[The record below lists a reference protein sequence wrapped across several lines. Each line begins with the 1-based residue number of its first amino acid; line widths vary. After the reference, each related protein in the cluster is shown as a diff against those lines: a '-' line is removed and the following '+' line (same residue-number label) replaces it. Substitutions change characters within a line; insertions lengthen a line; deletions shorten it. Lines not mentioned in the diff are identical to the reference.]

1 MHARRAAVRLGTR
14 TAGTVGLLVMAIEAR
29 LISLDQANVML
40 TAMIAAGYR
49 SPVASLDA
57 LLI

>member
-1 MHARRAAVRLGTR
+1 
-14 TAGTVGLLVMAIEAR
+14 MAIEAC
-29 LISLDQANVML
+29 LISLDQANALL

>member
-1 MHARRAAVRLGTR
+1 
-14 TAGTVGLLVMAIEAR
+14 VGLLVMAIEAR

-49 SPVASLDA
+49 SPVESLDA